1 LQDPIFTLLPYP
13 GDAMDRSMGATQVP
27 ASSISFAN
35 TFGVLFT
42 VVAYDLLLVPL
53 MNRLRRPIS
62 MTCRIG
68 LGFGVQVRSNKVH
81 PLCLCACKTRRV
93 WWLIW

>member
-42 VVAYDLLLVPL
+42 VVCYDLLLVPL

-68 LGFGVQVRSNKVH
+68 LGFAVQVSK
-81 PLCLCACKTRRV
+81 LQ
-93 WWLIW
+93 

>member
-53 MNRLRRPIS
+53 MTRLRRPIS

-68 LGFGVQVRSNKVH
+68 LGFGIQVKHKLSITHVCTHERGLVL
-81 PLCLCACKTRRV
+81 P
-93 WWLIW
+93 WIY

>member
-1 LQDPIFTLLPYP
+1 
-13 GDAMDRSMGATQVP
+13 MGATQVP

-42 VVAYDLLLVPL
+42 VVAYDLALVPL
-53 MNRLRRPIS
+53 LNRLKRPIS

-68 LGFGVQVRSNKVH
+68 LGFVIQVRPAVGDLKQLLATCDQTQCSG
-81 PLCLCACKTRRV
+81 
-93 WWLIW
+93 